1 MNRNLPVDVIIPVY
15 NALDDV
21 VACIASVRRHT
32 RSESYRLVLIDDRSP
47 DARIG
52 TLFDALE
59 AEHDPA
65 LLILR
70 NAQNLGFVG
79 TVNRGM
85 ALDEER
91 DVLLL
96 NSDTIVTAGWLEKI
110 RRCADSNA
118 QIGTITPFSN
128 NAEICSFP
136 VFCQDNALADL
147 PDIEIINQAMEKAAL
162 PSYPDLPTAVGFCM
176 YIRRD
181 LLRQIG
187 LFDAETFGLGYGE
200 ENDFCMRALHAG
212 FRNVLCDDT
221 FVAHTGSRSF
231 DSKKLALMETNT
243 RRLVAKHPSYPQRVH
258 HFIAADPLLPLR
270 NLAETALRRLLAP
283 GLSGIL
289 HLLHSRQGGTEN
301 HIRDLMRAETQHY
314 RHYLLIV
321 QEDRWLLED
330 GNGASWLTYELKR
343 GPDEPWAV
351 LLNGLCATLG
361 ISLCHVHHISGARDG
376 LLLGLADLCVPYGIT
391 LHDSYLACPTV
402 TLLAPNGDYCGAII
416 DPAACQRCL
425 DTQSLYRGIQIVDWR
440 AAHQKLLAQ
449 AVFLLAPSQSVAATL
464 QHYYPDAQAH
474 IIPHG
479 TATEAL
485 SHEDPT
491 EMCSVLLL
499 PHDRRHIIGVLGA
512 IGPVKGAR
520 RLERL
525 VARTKVRKL
534 PLRWVVIGYTDH
546 QYQAWQ
552 DKDKTLTIHGAYRSG
567 ELAALIDHYRVR
579 LTVFP
584 AAGPESFSYTLS
596 ESWALGCPALVPAIG
611 ALHERVA
618 ASGAG
623 WIMDDW
629 QNEDR
634 ILDQILGICAPENA
648 VEFERR
654 AHLAASTHLP
664 SLAEMAEATV
674 AVYAECI
681 ERIGTQTPAYP
692 SALSAERLLGTVIER
707 NNASTTSL
715 PTNNGGSHALLRQLL
730 HLALRARYTGIGHW
744 LYRRVPVHW
753 QQRFKAYLV
762 GRG

>member
-1 MNRNLPVDVIIPVY
+1 MNRKLPIDVIVPVY
-15 NALDDV
+15 NAHDDLV
-21 VACIASVRRHT
+21 TCIASVRRHT
-32 RSESYRLVLIDDRSP
+32 RAESYRLVLIDDQSP
-47 DARIG
+47 DARIDV
-52 TLFDALE
+52 LFDALA
-59 AEHDPA
+59 AEHDPT
-65 LLILR
+65 LLLLR
-70 NAQNLGFVG
+70 NAKNLGFVG

-85 ALDEER
+85 AVDDER

-110 RRCADSNA
+110 RRCADSEPK
-118 QIGTITPFSN
+118 IGTITPFSN

-136 VFCQDNALADL
+136 VFCQDNPLAGL
-147 PDIEIINQAMEKAAL
+147 PDIELINQAMEKAAL
-162 PSYPDLPTAVGFCM
+162 PSYPDIPTAVGFCM
-176 YIRRD
+176 FIRRS

-200 ENDFCMRALHAG
+200 ENDFCMRAVHAG

-231 DSKKLALMETNT
+231 DHKKLALMEANT
-243 RRLVAKHPSYPQRVH
+243 RRLVAKHPSYPQLVH

-270 NLAETALRRLLAP
+270 KLAESALRRLLAP
-283 GLSGIL
+283 EMPGIL
-289 HLLHSRQGGTEN
+289 HILHSRQGGTEN

-321 QEDRWLLED
+321 QGDRWLLED
-330 GNGASWLTYELKR
+330 GNGATWLTYELKR
-343 GPDEPWAV
+343 GPDELWAT
-351 LLNGLCATLG
+351 LLNALCSTLG
-361 ISLCHVHHISGARDG
+361 IVLCHVHHISGARNG

-402 TLLAPNGDYCGAII
+402 TLLAPDGDYCGAVT
-416 DPAACQRCL
+416 DPLACQRCL
-425 DTQSLYRGIQIVDWR
+425 DEQVLYRGIQIADWR
-440 AAHQKLLAQ
+440 AEHQKLLAQ
-449 AVFLLAPSQSVAATL
+449 AVFLIAPSQSVASTL
-464 QHYYPDAQAH
+464 QRYYPKPLAH

-479 TATEAL
+479 TAAEAL
-485 SHEDPT
+485 SHDDPS
-491 EMCSVLLL
+491 EMCSVLLQ
-499 PHDRRHIIGVLGA
+499 PHDTREVIGVLGA

-525 VARTKVRKL
+525 VARTKARKL

-552 DKDKTLTIHGAYRSG
+552 DKDKTLTIQGAYRSCQ
-567 ELAALIDHYRVR
+567 LSALVEHYRVR
-579 LTVFP
+579 LMVFP

-596 ESWALGCPALVPAIG
+596 ESWALGCPALVPPIG
-611 ALHERVA
+611 ALHERVV

-648 VEFERR
+648 REFERR
-654 AHLAASTHLP
+654 AALATAIPLP
-664 SLAEMAEATV
+664 SLAAMAEATV

-681 ERIGTQTPAYP
+681 QRLGLQHPAYP
-692 SALSAERLLGTVIER
+692 APLPTERLLSTALE
-707 NNASTTSL
+707 TTSTDT
-715 PTNNGGSHALLRQLL
+715 PVRNGASHALLRRLL
-730 HLALRARYTGIGHW
+730 HLALRVRYTGIGHW
-744 LYRRVPVHW
+744 LYRNLPVPW
-753 QQRFKAYLV
+753 QRRFKAYLV
-762 GRG
+762 G

>member
-1 MNRNLPVDVIIPVY
+1 MNRHLPIDVIVPVY

-21 VACIASVRRHT
+21 VTCIASVRRQT
-32 RSESYRLVLIDDRSP
+32 RAGSYRLVLIDDKSP
-47 DARIG
+47 DPRIG
-52 TLFDALE
+52 ALFDTLA
-59 AEHDPA
+59 AESDPS
-65 LLILR
+65 LLLLR
-70 NAQNLGFVG
+70 NPQNLGFVG

-110 RRCADSNA
+110 RRCADA
-118 QIGTITPFSN
+118 DAHIGTITPFSN

-136 VFCQDNALADL
+136 VFCQDNALAGL
-147 PDIEIINQAMEKAAL
+147 PDIELINRAMEMAAL

-176 YIRRD
+176 YIRRS
-181 LLRQIG
+181 LLRKVG

-200 ENDFCMRALHAG
+200 ENDFCMRAVTAG

-231 DSKKLALMETNT
+231 DSKKLALMEANT
-243 RRLVAKHPSYPQRVH
+243 RRLVAKHPSYPERVH
-258 HFIAADPLLPLR
+258 RFIAADPLLPLR
-270 NLAETALRRLLAP
+270 KWAESRLRMLLAHDMP
-283 GLSGIL
+283 GVL
-289 HLLHSRQGGTEN
+289 HILHSRQGGTEN

-330 GNGASWLTYELKR
+330 GNGENWLNYELKR
-343 GPDEPWAV
+343 GADEPWAD
-351 LLNGLCATLG
+351 LLNALCSTLD
-361 ISLCHVHHISGARDG
+361 IALCHVHHLSGARNG
-376 LLLGLADLCVPYGIT
+376 LLLGLADLCIPWGIT

-402 TLLAPNGDYCGAII
+402 TLLAPDGDYCGAVT

-425 DTQSLYRGIQIVDWR
+425 DAQVLYRGIQIADWR
-440 AAHQKLLAQ
+440 AEHRQLLDK
-449 AVFLLAPSQSVAATL
+449 AVFVLAPSPSVAETL
-464 QHYYPDAQAH
+464 QRYYPAIRPR

-479 TATEAL
+479 TAAEAL
-485 SHEDPT
+485 SHDDPED
-491 EMCSVLLL
+491 MCSVLLL
-499 PHDRRHIIGVLGA
+499 PHDQREVIGVLGA

-525 VARTKVRKL
+525 VARTKARQL

-546 QYQAWQ
+546 QYQPWQ
-552 DKDKTLTIHGAYRSG
+552 DKDKAKTLTIHGAYRPC

-584 AAGPESFSYTLS
+584 SAGPESFSYTLS
-596 ESWALGCPALVPAIG
+596 ESWSLGCPALVPPMG
-611 ALHERVA
+611 ALHERVE

-634 ILDQILGICAPENA
+634 IIDQILSICAPENA
-648 VEFERR
+648 LEFSRR
-654 AHLAASTHLP
+654 AALAAATPLP
-664 SLAEMAEATV
+664 TLADMAEATV
-674 AVYAECI
+674 AVYADCFK
-681 ERIGTQTPAYP
+681 RCGAHPTACPAP
-692 SALSAERLLGTVIER
+692 VPTARWLLAARE
-707 NNASTTSL
+707 
-715 PTNNGGSHALLRQLL
+715 NGGGAVTRQGWQHALLRRLL
-730 HLALRARYTGIGHW
+730 HLALRVRHTRAGHW
-744 LYRRVPVHW
+744 LYRQVPVDW
-753 QQRFKAYLV
+753 QRRFKAYLV
-762 GRG
+762 G